1 MNRQKSSFL
10 VGILA
15 FFSLLLPAC
24 DQGTRSDVFD
34 LQRHNMVRWDLKEQG
49 IKSERVLAAMDRV
62 PRHLFIESDHRND
75 AYSDSDLPISP
86 YLTTPRP
93 FVVAKVISLLNLTGN
108 EKVLEVGTGRG
119 YQAALLGELAKE
131 VYTIEIVP
139 EMARAAE
146 ETLKSLNYKNVS
158 VRLGDGYQGWPEKA
172 PFDAILVMA
181 SALEVPKPLLQQ
193 LAPGGRLVIPIG
205 TEQSQ
210 SLVLYRKTSD
220 GLQKESIMPVD
231 LKPMEGKAAGRY
243 W

>member
-1 MNRQKSSFL
+1 MAQ
-10 VGILA
+10 
-15 FFSLLLPAC
+15 
-24 DQGTRSDVFD
+24 
-34 LQRHNMVRWDLKEQG
+34 
-49 IKSERVLAAMDRV
+49 V
-62 PRHLFIESDHRND
+62 PRHLFLESEHQQD
-75 AYSDSDLPISP
+75 AYLDRDLPISQ

-93 FVVAKVISLLNLTGN
+93 YVVARVIELLNLSGN

-139 EMARAAE
+139 DMARAAE
-146 ETLKSLNYKNVS
+146 TTLKSLHYHNVT

-181 SALEVPKPLLQQ
+181 STLEVPKPLLQQ

-205 TEQSQ
+205 KEDNQ
-210 SLVLYRKTSD
+210 SLVLYRKTEE
-220 GLQKESIMPVD
+220 GLRKESIMPVD

>member
-1 MNRQKSSFL
+1 
-10 VGILA
+10 
-15 FFSLLLPAC
+15 
-24 DQGTRSDVFD
+24 
-34 LQRHNMVRWDLKEQG
+34 
-49 IKSERVLAAMDRV
+49 
-62 PRHLFIESDHRND
+62 
-75 AYSDSDLPISP
+75 
-86 YLTTPRP
+86 
-93 FVVAKVISLLNLTGN
+93 
-108 EKVLEVGTGRG
+108 
-119 YQAALLGELAKE
+119 LGELAKE